1 MTVTLVT
8 RGAELVG
15 VLLLG
20 ILLAIDLWQRPPR
33 RALAAMTTAAALLGI
48 AFLALVG
55 ARFVIIAG

>member
-1 MTVTLVT
+1 MTVTWVT
-8 RGAELVG
+8 RGAELMG

-20 ILLAIDLWQRPPR
+20 TLLAIDIWQRPPR
-33 RALAAMTTAAALLGI
+33 RTLAAMTTAAVLLGI

>member
-1 MTVTLVT
+1 MTATLVT

-15 VLLLG
+15 VLLLA

-33 RALAAMTTAAALLGI
+33 RAVTAMTAAAALLGI

>member
-20 ILLAIDLWQRPPR
+20 ILLAIDLWQSPPR
-33 RALAAMTTAAALLGI
+33 RTLAAMTAAALLLGI